1 MNRRSF
7 IGGLIS
13 IPPLIFIPK
22 LITPVWGT
30 ARKPY
35 LINVYDPLPITCDPG
50 LVEFLEYQVR
60 IIGELYRLDPSELDF
75 KYYS

>member
-1 MNRRSF
+1 VNRRSF

-13 IPPLIFIPK
+13 IPPLIFVPK

-35 LINVYDPLPITCDPG
+35 LIDVYDPPPITSTC
-50 LVEFLEYQVR
+50 LAEFLEYQAR
-60 IIGELYRLDPSELDF
+60 IIGELYRLNTSELNF